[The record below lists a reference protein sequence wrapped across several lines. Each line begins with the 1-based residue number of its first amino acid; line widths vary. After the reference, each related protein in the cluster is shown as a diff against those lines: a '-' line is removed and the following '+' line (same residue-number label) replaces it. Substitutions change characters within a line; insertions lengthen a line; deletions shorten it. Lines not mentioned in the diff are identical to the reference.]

1 MESGAKLG
9 VAQPQGDLAAD
20 EIAAVRSRHSPSFA
34 GQKIPHPCR

>member
-20 EIAAVRSRHSPSFA
+20 EIAAVR
-34 GQKIPHPCR
+34 